1 MICEE
6 TLRQY
11 LETPKTDY
19 AVLLNGRWGSGK
31 TYFVRNSMIPLAKEL
46 GLTPIYISLY
56 GIQDN
61 TVTSGSCSKLFAG
74 QQWLG
79 PAFIEP
85 AIELIGA
92 IPQRRC

>member
-56 GIQDN
+56 GIQDIN
-61 TVTSGSCSKLFAG
+61 TVTRQILY
-74 QQWLG
+74 
-79 PAFIEP
+79 
-85 AIELIGA
+85 
-92 IPQRRC
+92 